1 MRICSIEN
9 NSINVKDDVDYYY
22 LEVPDIS
29 PQTGT
34 ITNIRKVKGR
44 DIGDSFHNFMKVIF
58 IFIRIKSTY

>member
-1 MRICSIEN
+1 MRFCSIEN

-34 ITNIRKVKGR
+34 ITNIKKSEKEGIVR
-44 DIGDSFHNFMKVIF
+44 IF
-58 IFIRIKSTY
+58 Q